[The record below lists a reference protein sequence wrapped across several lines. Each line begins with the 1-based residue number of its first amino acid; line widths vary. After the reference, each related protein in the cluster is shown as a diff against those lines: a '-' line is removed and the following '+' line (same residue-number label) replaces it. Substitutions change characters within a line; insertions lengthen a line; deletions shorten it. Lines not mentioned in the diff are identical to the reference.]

1 MNIGILQLKSIAR
14 KMKLRRCSVHDK
26 KATVRIK
33 NKEIE
38 LSNFCCDDFNE
49 KLHAKTKNLMIM
61 QIAENEKEKA
71 KKNAWRKF

>member
-14 KMKLRRCSVHDK
+14 KIRMRRCSVHDK
-26 KATVRIK
+26 KASVRIK

-38 LSNFCCDDFNE
+38 LSNFCCDRFNE
-49 KLHAKTKNLMIM
+49 KLHAKTKSLMIL

>member
-14 KMKLRRCSVHDK
+14 RMKSRRCSVHDK

-38 LSNFCCDDFNE
+38 LSNFCCDQFNE
-49 KLHAKTKNLMIM
+49 KLHAKTKSLMIL

>member
-14 KMKLRRCSVHDK
+14 KMKLRRCSVHEK

-49 KLHAKTKNLMIM
+49 KLHAKTKSLVIL
-61 QIAENEKEKA
+61 QVTENEKEKV